1 MNAYDNLLTQIDQ
14 FIRKYYK
21 NEMVKG
27 FLFFIV
33 TLGFTFLFITTL
45 EYFGRFNSLIRGIL
59 LFSFIGINAYIFIYY
74 FLRSLLKLFSFGK
87 QISRQQAAKII
98 GGFFPDIS
106 DRLLNTLQLSDDS
119 VNQTVN
125 LELIRASVSQ
135 RASSLSAFSFSSAI
149 NIKKSNKKYL
159 KYLIPLL
166 FVFILV
172 SFLLPQFFTQS
183 AERVVYFKQEF
194 KPVAPFTFNLPKD
207 KYILEEGEDLLIDL
221 TLKGKLLPEKVYI
234 VCAQGTFLMH
244 KKAKNSFT
252 YTIPNLRNSSTFYF
266 SANEFVS
273 SSFSIEVIGKSVLR
287 KLAADISY
295 PSYLGM
301 SDQHIENVGDIIL
314 PEGSIIN
321 WDVLSDNTSYV
332 EVYLY
337 GKKKHFS
344 DKGFNFQT
352 RFINSTTVSFILN
365 NSHDGK
371 TDST

>member
-295 PSYLGM
+295 PSYLLFCSRKHDCYGI
-301 SDQHIENVGDIIL
+301 SSFVAF
-314 PEGSIIN
+314 
-321 WDVLSDNTSYV
+321 VLISQIFFLHN
-332 EVYLY
+332 L
-337 GKKKHFS
+337 
-344 DKGFNFQT
+344 
-352 RFINSTTVSFILN
+352 
-365 NSHDGK
+365 
-371 TDST
+371 